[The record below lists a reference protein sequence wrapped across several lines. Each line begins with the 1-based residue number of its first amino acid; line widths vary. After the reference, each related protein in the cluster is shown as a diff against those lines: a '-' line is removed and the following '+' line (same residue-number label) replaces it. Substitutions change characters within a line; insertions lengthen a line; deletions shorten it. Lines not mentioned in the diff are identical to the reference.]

1 METISA
7 EVVQIEEKHFILI
20 KNTGE
25 EISIPLSDDKPND
38 VKSAFNQLI
47 LWVKEK
53 KFEIELGDV
62 GTDLFSQ
69 VAKEYIV
76 QLNREIQEVRGEME
90 DLGLVDIGD

>member
-1 METISA
+1 METIRA
-7 EVVQIEEKHFILI
+7 EVVQIEEKHFIRI
-20 KNTGE
+20 KNTDE

-53 KFEIELGDV
+53 KFEVELGDV

-90 DLGLVDIGD
+90 DLGLVDIAD